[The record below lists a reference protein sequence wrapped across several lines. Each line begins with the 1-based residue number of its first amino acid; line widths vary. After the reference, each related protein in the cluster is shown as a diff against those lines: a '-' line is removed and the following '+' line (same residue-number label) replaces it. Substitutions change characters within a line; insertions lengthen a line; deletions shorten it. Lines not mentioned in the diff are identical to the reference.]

1 MKTHRTTNHLVKGAA
16 ALLALL
22 LSFGSFAAAA
32 SAFEPE
38 PFEPPTVPGLDE
50 LAVPDICELIDCSPI
65 VPGDD
70 DDDDGEGDGDD
81 EGDDGG
87 NEGDEGD
94 DDEGEEEE
102 EEGEEEEVEVQDETE
117 ENIDT
122 PVEATPTF
130 TG

>member
-1 MKTHRTTNHLVKGAA
+1 MKTHRTTNHLAKGAA

-50 LAVPDICELIDCSPI
+50 LAVPDICELIDCGPI

-70 DDDDGEGDGDD
+70 D
-81 EGDDGG
+81 
-87 NEGDEGD
+87 EGD
-94 DDEGEEEE
+94 DDGDGDEDEDGEEEE
-102 EEGEEEEVEVQDETE
+102 EEEEEVEVQDETE

>member
-1 MKTHRTTNHLVKGAA
+1 MKTHRTTNHLAKGAA

-50 LAVPDICELIDCSPI
+50 LAVPDICELIDCGPI

-70 DDDDGEGDGDD
+70 D
-81 EGDDGG
+81 
-87 NEGDEGD
+87 EGD
-94 DDEGEEEE
+94 DDGDEEEE
-102 EEGEEEEVEVQDETE
+102 EEEEVEVQDETE

>member
-1 MKTHRTTNHLVKGAA
+1 MKTHRTTNHLAKGAA

-50 LAVPDICELIDCSPI
+50 LAVPDICELIDCGPI

-70 DDDDGEGDGDD
+70 D
-81 EGDDGG
+81 
-87 NEGDEGD
+87 EGD
-94 DDEGEEEE
+94 DDGEEEE
-102 EEGEEEEVEVQDETE
+102 EEEEEVEVQDETE